1 MSRSLSRWQAI
12 VLGVVVLCCMG
23 IGAWATF
30 RIGSRTSLFQETYNI
45 VVCVADAQDIDK
57 GAPVRV
63 RGVEAGKVVAIE
75 YPDPQVD
82 GEDGLVRLHLELDK
96 KFEGR
101 LFADATA
108 VIANKSMLGTSFIAI
123 APGKTTSGPLA
134 ANVIHARP
142 QPDLTEVTA
151 KLSSVATR
159 IDNILTQV
167 EQGSGTA
174 GKLFKDDSLYNDIK
188 AISTDTKKL
197 IAGTNE
203 AVAELRGDTRTTMTN
218 AQKTF
223 DGINSTLAVVQ
234 TETAG
239 LKQLVHTSKDAVTA
253 IKQDAE
259 AIKSMPLVRSYVT
272 DDVKTLVRPNCS
284 KDRVYY
290 DEGTLFEAG
299 RAVLT
304 PDGRNKVGEVAAWLR
319 GQKQK
324 GSEIVVASFV
334 DPKDKNETP
343 ASARELT
350 RLRSEAVAALLKE
363 SGVARLGYITSR
375 NIVPIGLGV
384 EAPPN
389 VEKEYLPATRTEIIL
404 FVPQ

>member
-1 MSRSLSRWQAI
+1 
-12 VLGVVVLCCMG
+12 
-23 IGAWATF
+23 
-30 RIGSRTSLFQETYNI
+30 
-45 VVCVADAQDIDK
+45 
-57 GAPVRV
+57 
-63 RGVEAGKVVAIE
+63 
-75 YPDPQVD
+75 
-82 GEDGLVRLHLELDK
+82 
-96 KFEGR
+96 

-108 VIANKSMLGTSFIAI
+108 AIAGRSMLGTSFIAI
-123 APGKTTSGPLA
+123 SPGKAASGPLA
-134 ANVIHARP
+134 TNVVHAQA
-142 QPDLTEVTA
+142 QPDLAEVTA
-151 KLSSVATR
+151 KLASVATR
-159 IDNILTQV
+159 IDNILMQV

-174 GKLFKDDSLYNDIK
+174 GKLFKDDTLYNDIK

-203 AVAELRGDTRTTMTN
+203 AVAELRGDAQTTMTN

-239 LKQLVHTSKDAVTA
+239 LKELVHTSKDAVTA

-272 DDVKTLVRPNCS
+272 DEVKTLVRPNCT

-290 DEGTLFEAG
+290 DEAALFEVG

-304 PDGRNKVGEVAAWLR
+304 PGGRNRVGEVAAWLR

-334 DPKDKNETP
+334 DATDKNETP

-350 RLRSEAVAALLKE
+350 RLRSEAVAAILKDA
-363 SGVARLGYITSR
+363 GVAKLGYITSR
-375 NIVPIGLGV
+375 NIVSVGLGV

>member
-1 MSRSLSRWQAI
+1 MSRSLSKWQAV
-12 VLGVVVLCCMG
+12 VLGVVILCCLG
-23 IGAWATF
+23 TGAWATL
-30 RIGSRTSLFQETYNI
+30 RIGSRSGLFHDTFNI
-45 VVCVADAQDIDK
+45 VVCVPDAQDVDK

-75 YPDPQVD
+75 YPDPVLD
-82 GEDGLVRLHLELDK
+82 GEDGLIRLRLELDK

-108 VIANKSMLGTSFIAI
+108 AIASRSMLGTSYIAI
-123 APGKTTSGPLA
+123 SPGKSASGPLTT
-134 ANVIHARP
+134 NVIHAQA
-142 QPDLTEVTA
+142 QPDLAEVTA

-174 GKLFKDDSLYNDIK
+174 GKLFKDDALYNDIK

-197 IAGTNE
+197 IANTND
-203 AVAELRGDTRTTMTN
+203 AVAGLRGDARTMVSN

-223 DGINSTLAVVQ
+223 DGINSTLGVVQ
-234 TETAG
+234 SETSS

-259 AIKSMPLVRSYVT
+259 AIKSMPVVRSYVT
-272 DDVKTLVRPNCS
+272 DEVKTLVRPNCM

-304 PDGRNKVGEVAAWLR
+304 PGGRGKVGEVAAWLR

-334 DPKDKNETP
+334 DPKDKNETS
-343 ASARELT
+343 ASAHELT
-350 RLRSEAVAALLKE
+350 RLRSETVAALLKE
-363 SGVARLGYITSR
+363 LGAAKLGYFTSR

-384 EAPPN
+384 DPPPN
-389 VEKEYLPATRTEIIL
+389 IEKEYLPATRTEIIL